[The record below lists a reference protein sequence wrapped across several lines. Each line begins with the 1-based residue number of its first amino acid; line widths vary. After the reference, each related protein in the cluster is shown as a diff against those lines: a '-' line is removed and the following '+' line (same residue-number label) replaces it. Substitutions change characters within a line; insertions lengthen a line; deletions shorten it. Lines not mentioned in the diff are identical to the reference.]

1 GPFLFF
7 GNFDVESRS
16 RVLCISAEE
25 SVPVSFQWDKN
36 GYLYPTQIA
45 QYGLSHW
52 SKSLRMSGP
61 PNRTVYESGLP
72 GATANWD
79 GDTLRVDNL
88 KCIHFDSD
96 ISLKLSSTKKIL
108 FFDLWPSENVTISL
122 SILMN
127 KTQRVHLVYTPG
139 KGHTVIFTYSEE
151 RSKMRFTRN
160 IHNDLLKGGVITQS
174 KLKRALPFIER
185 IKFSGV
191 GCLSNLT
198 LSNEEHYQMFLSAA
212 DWFLRNQDRNGAG
225 MVFGMAQGHAL
236 SVLSRAYVSSGD
248 PKYLEAASK
257 ALPLFSLP
265 SSKGGFKAVFL
276 DSYVWYEEY
285 PTNPPSFVL
294 NGFMY
299 SLLGLYDIST
309 LVAGEDDITSSEAR
323 GLYED
328 GLSSLL
334 DMMYLFDV
342 GYRSVYDLRHF
353 SMKSPPKLARWD
365 YHSTHI
371 NLLYALS
378 SVQNGSSQGQMI
390 EIAER
395 WTNYMLGDYSEHN

>member
-1 GPFLFF
+1 
-7 GNFDVESRS
+7 
-16 RVLCISAEE
+16 
-25 SVPVSFQWDKN
+25 
-36 GYLYPTQIA
+36 
-45 QYGLSHW
+45 
-52 SKSLRMSGP
+52 
-61 PNRTVYESGLP
+61 
-72 GATANWD
+72 
-79 GDTLRVDNL
+79 
-88 KCIHFDSD
+88 
-96 ISLKLSSTKKIL
+96 
-108 FFDLWPSENVTISL
+108 
-122 SILMN
+122 MN

-139 KGHTVIFTYSEE
+139 KVPPYIQRKGHTVIFTYSEE

-212 DWFLRNQDRNGAG
+212 DWFLRNQDRNGGWPVNVLFNEKKLKYLKAEEIQPG
-225 MVFGMAQGHAL
+225 WYSGMAQGHAL

-309 LVAGEDDITSSEAR
+309 LLAGEDDITSSEAR